1 MKETDGGQ
9 GRDEADDPGNDDQP
23 PVVLGGEAVQN
34 LKHDGPGA
42 TETTHV
48 GAFGLL

>member
-34 LKHDGPGA
+34 LKHDHPGA

-48 GAFGLL
+48 RAFALL